1 MVAFQNSFITINYT
15 PDTDILSV
23 EWPDFE
29 AETVLE
35 VRNSI
40 NKIVDLLKNYDSKNL
55 LIDVS
60 KARISIPYADYNFII
75 KEFALNLLTT
85 RVVKYARI
93 MSSDPEREENVK
105 SVRLENLYDFQY
117 RDFKTTA
124 EAISWLTGEIV

>member
-1 MVAFQNSFITINYT
+1 MIAFQNSFISINFT

-35 VRNSI
+35 VQNSI
-40 NKIVDLLKNYDSKNL
+40 NKIVDLLKSYDAKNL

-60 KARISIPYADYNFII
+60 KARISIPYADYNVII
-75 KEFALNLLTT
+75 KEFALNLRTT

-105 SVRLENLYDFQY
+105 SVRLEKLYDFQY
-117 RDFKTTA
+117 RDFKTTD